1 MTSAVLSLI
10 IMGICVILFVT
21 EALPT
26 SITAMLGCVLMVLFD
41 VCSLSD
47 VLNGFTSDTILLLFS
62 ISIVSEAMFVSGAA
76 TMIGK
81 AVVRLSKN
89 DERRLILISTAFS
102 AILSAFLT
110 NTAVIAL
117 MIAVCNGVVAVD
129 KNMKMKN
136 IALPVAI
143 GTIFGGGITLVG
155 CSGQLTA
162 TGILNELTGQSIE
175 MFTMTPECII
185 LSIVAILYVTFIGYP
200 LGKKIWGNREE
211 TSTKMNMNM
220 DLDAEIDKKKAYTVI
235 GIFAIVILLFFTG
248 WTEPGIAA
256 TIGAILC
263 VATKIITHKQ
273 AYNGVDWNVT
283 IWLSCCLGLAR
294 GLNVSG
300 GSQLIADFFLD
311 RFAGVSSPFLFFAL
325 MVLISMVLSQFIANL
340 TTIVIILP
348 PAILTATAMGLNPL
362 TFAIGITIGAG
373 FTYATPLA
381 NGFVGMTMSAGYKF
395 TDYPKYGL
403 LLSLITYIL
412 VVVLVPLFHPF

>member
-200 LGKKIWGNREE
+200 LGKKIWGTREE

-373 FTYATPLA
+373 FTFATPLA

>member
-1 MTSAVLSLI
+1 MNNAVLSLI
-10 IMGICVILFVT
+10 IMGICVVLFVT
-21 EALPT
+21 EMLPT

-76 TMIGK
+76 AMIGK
-81 AVVRLSKN
+81 AVVKFSGN
-89 DERRLILISTAFS
+89 DERRLILISTTFS
-102 AILSAFLT
+102 AVLSAFLT

-175 MFTMTPECII
+175 MFTMSGECII
-185 LSIVAILYVTFIGYP
+185 MSIIAILYVTFIGYP
-200 LGKKIWGNREE
+200 MGKKIWGNRDENN
-211 TSTKMNMNM
+211 SKMDMNM
-220 DLDAEIDKKKAYTVI
+220 DLNANIDKKKAYTVI
-235 GIFAIVILLFFTG
+235 GIFALVIVLFFTG
-248 WTEPGIAA
+248 LTEPGIAA

-263 VATKIITHKQ
+263 VATKVITHKQ
-273 AYNGVDWNVT
+273 AYSGVDWNVT

-300 GSQLIADFFLD
+300 GSQLIADFFLNM
-311 RFAGVSSPFLFFAL
+311 FSNVSSPFLFFAA

-340 TTIVIILP
+340 TTIVIMLP

-362 TFAIGITIGAG
+362 TFAIGITCGAG
-373 FTYATPLA
+373 FTFATPLA

-395 TDYPKYGL
+395 TDYLKYGW
-403 LLSLITYIL
+403 LLSLIAYIAII
-412 VVVLVPLFHPF
+412 VLVPLFHPL